1 MQLNLPPFS
10 RVKHYLELS
19 RLSGIRLPS
28 SINSSKKAKPILP
41 FASFQVLDCTASAL
55 FSHSVTASF
64 ILLYTGSSS
73 TASSGTTCRIKQH
86 LWTRSFWTH
95 CLSIYHIKW
104 ILPLYEDWYRNC
116 HSPQHILFQ
125 SVNFC
130 ELKLEIRLFNC
141 LSKHR
146 SCTGFKRKRPSAK
159 RAYDYGRVETSM
171 ARETKKRSILKRN
184 ITYEE
189 TCMKTVLI

>member
-1 MQLNLPPFS
+1 M
-10 RVKHYLELS
+10 
-19 RLSGIRLPS
+19 
-28 SINSSKKAKPILP
+28 
-41 FASFQVLDCTASAL
+41 LDCTASAL

-73 TASSGTTCRIKQH
+73 TAFSGTTCRIKQH
-86 LWTRSFWTH
+86 PWTRSFWTH

-146 SCTGFKRKRPSAK
+146 SCTGFKRKRPSVK